1 MRNQILLVFF
11 LLCSYAVPAQKVAAS
26 ADKEKIF
33 IGEQIQLRVF
43 AEFNSGQPFTWFRM
57 DTIPHFEILDSS
69 KIDTVENAGTVTVKQ
84 TLTITSWDSG
94 SWNFPSLVIG
104 QMSTAPI
111 KIEVGYSP
119 MDPDQPYHDIKDIIA
134 VKKPTESKWHWYFIL
149 LMVLIALFMLFFP
162 PGKKKQK
169 QAVFIA
175 DEGAYQKALNELNQ
189 LHEVRDDKVFYTR
202 LVHILREYLHKRKN
216 IQSFS
221 KTTDDLAIQMKNL
234 DFEHE
239 DYGALLQ
246 TLRLSDLVKYAR
258 FNSSDDEKRNSIATM
273 KKAITIIENPDA
285 V

>member
-1 MRNQILLVFF
+1 MRNRIVLVFF

-26 ADKEKIF
+26 TDKEKIF

-43 AEFNSGQPFTWFRM
+43 AEFVSGQPFTWFHA

-94 SWNFPSLVIG
+94 SWNFPPLVIG

-119 MDPDQPYHDIKDIIA
+119 MDFDQPYHDIKDIIA

-149 LMVLIALFMLFFP
+149 LLVLIALFMLFFP

-169 QAVFIA
+169 STVFVPDI
-175 DEGAYQKALNELNQ
+175 GAYQKALNELDQ
-189 LHEVRDDKVFYTR
+189 LHEVKDDKVFYTR

-221 KTTDDLAIQMKNL
+221 KTSDDLAIQMKSLEMEQAENT
-234 DFEHE
+234 
-239 DYGALLQ
+239 ALLQ

-258 FNSSDDEKRNSIATM
+258 FHSSDEEKRNSVATM
-273 KKAITIIENPDA
+273 KKAIMTIEKPDA

>member
-1 MRNQILLVFF
+1 MKNPILLIPILF
-11 LLCSYAVPAQKVAAS
+11 CSYVVPAQKVAAN
-26 ADKEKIF
+26 ADRDKIF

-43 AEFNSGQPFTWFRM
+43 AEFNSGQPFTWFHA
-57 DTIPHFEILDSS
+57 DTIPHFEILDAS

-104 QMSTAPI
+104 QVSTAPI

-119 MDPDQPYHDIKDIIA
+119 MDPNQPYHDIKEIID

-162 PGKKKQK
+162 REKKKPK
-169 QAVFIA
+169 QAGFVA
-175 DEGAYQKALNELNQ
+175 DVGAYQRALNELNE
-189 LHEVRDDKVFYTR
+189 LEEVNDDKVFYTN
-202 LVHILREYLHKRKN
+202 LVNILREYLHKRKN

-234 DFEHE
+234 DL
-239 DYGALLQ
+239 DQIQYTGLVQ

-258 FNSSDDEKRNSIATM
+258 FRSSEEERRTSVGTIKRT
-273 KKAITIIENPDA
+273 ITTIENPDA

>member
-1 MRNQILLVFF
+1 MKNPILLILI
-11 LLCSYAVPAQKVAAS
+11 LLCSYVVPAQKVAAN
-26 ADKEKIF
+26 ADRDKIF

-43 AEFNSGQPFTWFRM
+43 AEFNSGQPFTWFQA
-57 DTIPHFEILDSS
+57 DTIPHFEILEAS

-94 SWNFPSLVIG
+94 NWNFPSLVIG
-104 QMSTAPI
+104 KVSTAPI

-119 MDPDQPYHDIKDIIA
+119 MDPNQPYHDIKEIID

-162 PGKKKQK
+162 REKKKPK
-169 QAVFIA
+169 QAGFVA
-175 DEGAYQKALNELNQ
+175 DVGAYHRALNELNE
-189 LHEVRDDKVFYTR
+189 LEEVKDDKVFYTN
-202 LVHILREYLHKRKN
+202 LVNILREYLRKGKN

-234 DFEHE
+234 DL
-239 DYGALLQ
+239 DQAQYTGLVQ

-258 FNSSDDEKRNSIATM
+258 FRSSEEERRRSVETI
-273 KKAITIIENPDA
+273 KKTIITIENPDA